1 MDVSLIIS
9 GLLVVCMIGT
19 SAYGARV
26 LPAHARIPLHY
37 GFGSYGSFA
46 PKAVGLIVWPAA
58 GAVVYLIFLGIELH
72 AIKPN
77 HPSGSAPVILPV
89 IMAVLVLVHVG
100 AIRKA
105 VGTMKNGPS

>member
-9 GLLVVCMIGT
+9 GLLVLCMIGT
-19 SAYGARV
+19 SVYGARV
-26 LPAHARIPLHY
+26 LPADARVPLHY

-46 PKAVGLIVWPAA
+46 PKTVGLILWPAA
-58 GAVVYLIFLGIELH
+58 GAVVYLIFLGIEVH

-77 HPSGSAPVILPV
+77 HPSGSAPVILPIV
-89 IMAVLVLVHVG
+89 LAVLVLAHVG

-105 VGTMKNGPS
+105 VGSRKNPA

>member
-9 GLLVVCMIGT
+9 GLLVLCMIGT
-19 SAYGARV
+19 SVYGARV
-26 LPAHARIPLHY
+26 LPADARIPLHY

-46 PKAVGLIVWPAA
+46 PKTAGLILWPAV

-77 HPSGSAPVILPV
+77 HPSGSAPVILPIV
-89 IMAVLVLVHVG
+89 MALLVLAHAG

-105 VGTMKNGPS
+105 AGTTRNPPS

>member
-19 SAYGARV
+19 SVYGARV
-26 LPAHARIPLHY
+26 LPADARIPLHY

-46 PKAVGLIVWPAA
+46 PKTVGLILWPAV
-58 GAVVYLIFLGIELH
+58 GAVIYVIFLGVEVH

-77 HPSGSAPVILPV
+77 HPSGSAPVILPIV
-89 IMAVLVLVHVG
+89 LAVLVLVQAG

-105 VGTMKNGPS
+105 VGTTKNRPS